1 MLFIYIKL
9 SYTLWKPL
17 LTSYLFTGFCRDA
30 MFSITS
36 EYNSGALSC
45 FCDFMGSTELEC
57 NTFGGQCP
65 CKENVIG
72 RTCTSCRTGYYGFPN
87 CRPCHCPATA
97 ICDENGNIKSTRT

>member
-1 MLFIYIKL
+1 MY
-9 SYTLWKPL
+9 LWKPL
-17 LTSYLFTGFCRDA
+17 LTAFLFTGFCRDA

-97 ICDENGNIKSTRT
+97 ICDENGNNKSIRT

>member
-1 MLFIYIKL
+1 
-9 SYTLWKPL
+9 
-17 LTSYLFTGFCRDA
+17 

-72 RTCTSCRTGYYGFPN
+72 RTCSACKTGYYGFPN
-87 CRPCHCPATA
+87 CRPCHCPSTA
-97 ICDENGNIKSTRT
+97 ICDDNGTNKIYSNETLIVLFE